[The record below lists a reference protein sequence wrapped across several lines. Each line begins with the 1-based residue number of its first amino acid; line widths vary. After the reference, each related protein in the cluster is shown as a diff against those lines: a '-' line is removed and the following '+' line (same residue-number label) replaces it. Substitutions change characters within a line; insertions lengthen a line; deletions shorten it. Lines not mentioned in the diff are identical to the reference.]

1 MERSSKDWLNFLG
14 KACCESEARHGMN
27 QVRKILAMI
36 SRLFSI
42 RVFVTDSFFDGFE
55 R

>member
-14 KACCESEARHGMN
+14 KSCCESEARHGMN

-36 SRLFSI
+36 GRLSFDQ
-42 RVFVTDSFFDGFE
+42 VFVTDSFFDGFE